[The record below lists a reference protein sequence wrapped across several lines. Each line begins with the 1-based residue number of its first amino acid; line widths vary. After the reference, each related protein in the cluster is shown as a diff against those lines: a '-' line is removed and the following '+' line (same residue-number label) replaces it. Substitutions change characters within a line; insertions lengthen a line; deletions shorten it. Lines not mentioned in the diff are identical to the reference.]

1 MSLAGKLQ
9 IKPGNLVL
17 VLGAPDGYL
26 DRLWPLPEGAEV
38 REEPGEFFDVIQA
51 FVRDRDDLDEVV
63 ELVLEALK
71 PGGILWMCYPKRSS
85 RVPTDLSR
93 DAGWDPLSRA
103 GRGPV
108 AAISIDEV
116 WSGLRFGL
124 RPDLAG

>member
-1 MSLAGKLQ
+1 M
-9 IKPGNLVL
+9 L
-17 VLGAPDGYL
+17 VLGAPAGYL
-26 DRLWPLPEGAEV
+26 ARLQPLPEGAEV
-38 REEPGEFFDVIQA
+38 REEPGEFFDVVQV
-51 FVRDRDDLDEVV
+51 FVRDRADLDEVV
-63 ELVLEALK
+63 ETALEALK

-93 DAGWDPLSRA
+93 DAGWDPLYHA

-108 AAISIDEV
+108 AAISIDGV